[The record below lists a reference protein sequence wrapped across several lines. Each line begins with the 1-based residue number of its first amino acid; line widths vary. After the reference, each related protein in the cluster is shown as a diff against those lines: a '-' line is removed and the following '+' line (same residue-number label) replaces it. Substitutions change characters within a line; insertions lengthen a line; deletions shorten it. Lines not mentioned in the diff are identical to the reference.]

1 MTTIQEVLDQVAAL
15 PTAPK
20 PYVNP
25 YAGHR
30 ALSEHEQELLGE
42 YARLAD
48 TIRRVSTNS
57 PALPVPDVSLSL
69 ADQSSF
75 FLSAPQVAALS
86 TLLSSSSGHASL
98 LSQLR
103 VLERKM
109 GLVLPLY
116 KASVWATVQE
126 QAEMAEAEAMAAA
139 GADMNG
145 YSMDMQMGM
154 YDPAGGAYYYNNGT
168 PSESGEGDDTV
179 VMRQAEYY

>member
-1 MTTIQEVLDQVAAL
+1 MASIQEVLDQVAAL

-20 PYVNP
+20 PYINP

-48 TIRRVSTNS
+48 TIRRV
-57 PALPVPDVSLSL
+57 
-69 ADQSSF
+69 
-75 FLSAPQVAALS
+75 AALS
-86 TLLSSSSGHASL
+86 TLLSSSSAHASL
-98 LSQLR
+98 LTQLR

-109 GLVLPLY
+109 GLVLTLY

-139 GADMNG
+139 GAEMNG

-154 YDPAGGAYYYNNGT
+154 YGDQVDGGAYYYGSGA

-179 VMRQAEYY
+179 VMRQNEYY

>member
-1 MTTIQEVLDQVAAL
+1 MATIQEVLDQVAAL
-15 PTAPK
+15 PTASK
-20 PYVNP
+20 PYINP

-48 TIRRVSTNS
+48 TIRRV
-57 PALPVPDVSLSL
+57 
-69 ADQSSF
+69 
-75 FLSAPQVAALS
+75 AALS
-86 TLLSSSSGHASL
+86 TILSSSSAHASL
-98 LSQLR
+98 LTQLR

-109 GLVLPLY
+109 GLVLTLY

-139 GADMNG
+139 GAEMNG

-154 YDPAGGAYYYNNGT
+154 YDQGEGGAYYYGGGA
-168 PSESGEGDDTV
+168 PSESREADDTV
-179 VMRQAEYY
+179 VMRQNEHY

>member
-1 MTTIQEVLDQVAAL
+1 MATIQEVLDQVAAL
-15 PTAPK
+15 PVAPK
-20 PYVNP
+20 PYINP

-48 TIRRVSTNS
+48 TVRR
-57 PALPVPDVSLSL
+57 
-69 ADQSSF
+69 
-75 FLSAPQVAALS
+75 VAALS
-86 TLLSSSSGHASL
+86 TLLSSSSAHASL
-98 LSQLR
+98 LTQLR

-109 GLVLPLY
+109 GLVLTLY

-139 GADMNG
+139 GAEMNG
-145 YSMDMQMGM
+145 YSLDVNGAAAM
-154 YDPAGGAYYYNNGT
+154 YGSDGAGGAYYYGSGA

>member
-1 MTTIQEVLDQVAAL
+1 MATIQQVLDQVAAL

-20 PYVNP
+20 PYINP

-48 TIRRVSTNS
+48 TIRRV
-57 PALPVPDVSLSL
+57 
-69 ADQSSF
+69 
-75 FLSAPQVAALS
+75 AALS
-86 TLLSSSSGHASL
+86 TLLSSSSAHASL
-98 LSQLR
+98 LTQLR

-109 GLVLPLY
+109 GLVLTLY

-145 YSMDMQMGM
+145 YNSIDVQMGM
-154 YDPAGGAYYYNNGT
+154 YDAAGGAYYYNSGT